1 LKARYIIEGWNEAV
15 SKCFSKTLTAKNR
28 RFAIQQYVKIQYEPN
43 GNILPFTR
51 YNWSDDFFV
60 FKKNLSLSKNSL
72 GLEKVSYVGVK
83 EEKKKDVLALT
94 SYLKPENAEWMKNVI
109 SHTELSGNG
118 NNADFSRS
126 DADFTSK

>member
-1 LKARYIIEGWNEAV
+1 MFFKNANSKEPAFRY
-15 SKCFSKTLTAKNR
+15 TD
-28 RFAIQQYVKIQYEPN
+28 YVKIQYEPN
-43 GNILPFTR
+43 GNILAFTR

-60 FKKNLSLSKNSL
+60 FKKNLSLPKNSL